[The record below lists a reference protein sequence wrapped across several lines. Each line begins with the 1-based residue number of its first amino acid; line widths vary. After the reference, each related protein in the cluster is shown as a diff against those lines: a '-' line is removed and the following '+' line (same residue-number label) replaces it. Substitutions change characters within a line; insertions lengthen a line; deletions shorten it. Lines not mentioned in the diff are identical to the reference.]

1 MSAPPLSVVIPTLEA
16 AEALPATLAA
26 LAEARVAGL
35 LAEIVVADGGS
46 VDGTLERARAAGATV
61 IAAPRGRGPQLR
73 AGAAAA
79 GGEWLLFLHADSRP
93 APGWA
98 AEVVGFVRAPE
109 NAERAAV
116 FRLRFEET
124 APGARRVAGL
134 ANWRS
139 RVLGLPY
146 GDQGLLISRAFYDT
160 LGGYRP
166 LVLMEDVE
174 IVRRIGRRRLVH
186 LPVEIIT
193 SGRRYRS
200 GGWWGRSIR
209 NLALLAGYF
218 LGVPP
223 RLLARCYR

>member
-1 MSAPPLSVVIPTLEA
+1 MSVPPLSVVIPTLEA
-16 AEALPATLAA
+16 AEVLSATLAA

-35 LAEIVVADGGS
+35 LAEVVVADGGS
-46 VDGTLERARAAGATV
+46 ADGTLELARAAGATV
-61 IAAPRGRGPQLR
+61 VAAPRGRGAQLR
-73 AGAAAA
+73 AGAAASA
-79 GGEWLLFLHADSRP
+79 GAWLLFLHADSRP

-98 AEVVGFVRAPE
+98 AAVADFLQAPG
-109 NAERAAV
+109 NAARAAA

-124 APGARRVAGL
+124 VPGARRVAAL

-139 RVLGLPY
+139 RALGLPY
-146 GDQGLLISRAFYDT
+146 GDQGLLISRALYDT

-174 IVRRIGRRRLVH
+174 IVRRIGRRRLVQ
-186 LPVEIIT
+186 LPVEIVT

-200 GGWWGRSIR
+200 GGWWGRPIR